1 MKTVRYL
8 FFLFF
13 LFISCGDEETP
24 IGPIAN
30 FGYTIDNLIVSFSDS
45 SVAGEGVINKW
56 LWDFGDDLASF
67 EQNPV
72 HTYAEAGAYSV
83 KLTVTDDNDLDD
95 VSTTREIVVDW

>member
-1 MKTVRYL
+1 MKTGRYI
-8 FFLFF
+8 FLSAV
-13 LFISCGDEETP
+13 LLMSCDEERTP

-95 VSTTREIVVDW
+95 VISKVEL